1 MRCYK
6 YSMSVYKKN
15 GKYYCRF
22 QIDGERHHYLCN
34 GATTEKEAR
43 KIEDGFRYK
52 VQQQQNG
59 VIAKKDK
66 VRIKLKKLKENFLTY
81 SKINRAVYAQDVGR
95 INIIFEFFDE
105 NKYADTIV
113 RKDVDNFKLWLLN
126 KGRSKKTI
134 NLYIG
139 IMRVMYNLGIDNEW
153 VQKNP
158 FKSETEFKLDPVKRK
173 ILATTSQPN
182 LDAATPNYFKPIIVT
197 ALNSGLR
204 RDNIRNLKW
213 EDLNFEFRTI
223 EITKNKGKKHIKLP
237 MNNTLFEL
245 FSSMERTCEYV
256 FVNPRTGTGWSNTKF
271 GEQWIKIREKAGL
284 PNLKFHDLR
293 HTVATRLL
301 KENVPIPIVRD
312 LLAHSDIKTTMI
324 YNQTDSL
331 DMMHAINVL
340 NSYN

>member
-1 MRCYK
+1 MTISKR
-6 YSMSVYKKN
+6 N

-22 QIDGERHHYLCN
+22 QINGERHHYLCN
-34 GATTEKEAR
+34 GAASLKEAELMENAF
-43 KIEDGFRYK
+43 KYK
-52 VQQQQNG
+52 LMQQQNG
-59 VIAKKDK
+59 LLPREDK
-66 VRIKLKKLKENFLTY
+66 ARVRLKKLKENFLTY
-81 SKINRAVYAQDVGR
+81 SEINRAVYSQDVGR
-95 INIIFEFFDE
+95 VNIIFQFFDE

-113 RKDVDNFKLWLLN
+113 RKDVDEFKLWLLN

-139 IMRVMYNLGIDNEW
+139 IMRVMFNLGIDNEW
-153 VQKNP
+153 LEKNP

-173 ILATTSQPN
+173 ILAHTSQPN
-182 LDAATPNYFKPIIVT
+182 LDAATPKYFKPVITTV
-197 ALNSGLR
+197 LNSGLR

-213 EDLNFEFRTI
+213 DDLNFEFRTI

-237 MNNTLFEL
+237 MNETLYKL
-245 FSSMERTCEYV
+245 FMSMERTSEYV

-271 GEQWIKIREKAGL
+271 GAEWRKIREKAGL

-301 KENVPIPIVRD
+301 KENIPVPVVRD

-331 DMMHAINVL
+331 DMMHAIHVL
-340 NSYN
+340 DSYN

>member
-1 MRCYK
+1 MTISKR
-6 YSMSVYKKN
+6 N

-22 QIDGERHHYLCN
+22 QINGERHHYLCN
-34 GATTEKEAR
+34 GAASLKEAELMENAF
-43 KIEDGFRYK
+43 KYK
-52 VQQQQNG
+52 LMQQQNG
-59 VIAKKDK
+59 LLPREDK
-66 VRIKLKKLKENFLTY
+66 ARVRLKKLKENFLTY
-81 SKINRAVYAQDVGR
+81 SEINRAVYSQDVGR
-95 INIIFEFFDE
+95 VNIIFQFFDE

-113 RKDVDNFKLWLLN
+113 RKDVDEFKLWLLN

-139 IMRVMYNLGIDNEW
+139 IMRVMFNLGVDNEW
-153 VQKNP
+153 LEKNP

-173 ILATTSQPN
+173 ILAHTSQPN
-182 LDAATPNYFKPIIVT
+182 LDAATPKYFKPVITTV
-197 ALNSGLR
+197 LNSGLR

-213 EDLNFEFRTI
+213 DDLNFEFRTI

-237 MNNTLFEL
+237 MNETLYKL
-245 FSSMERTCEYV
+245 FMSMERTSEYV

-271 GEQWIKIREKAGL
+271 GAEWRKIREKAGL

-301 KENVPIPIVRD
+301 KENVPVPVVRD

-331 DMMHAINVL
+331 DMMHAIHVL
-340 NSYN
+340 DSYN

>member
-1 MRCYK
+1 MTISKR
-6 YSMSVYKKN
+6 N

-22 QIDGERHHYLCN
+22 QINGERHHYLCN
-34 GATTEKEAR
+34 GAASLKEAELMENAF
-43 KIEDGFRYK
+43 KYK
-52 VQQQQNG
+52 LMQQQNG
-59 VIAKKDK
+59 LLPREDK
-66 VRIKLKKLKENFLTY
+66 ARVRLKKLKENFLTY
-81 SKINRAVYAQDVGR
+81 SEINRAVYTQDVGR
-95 INIIFEFFDE
+95 VNIIFQFFDE
-105 NKYADTIV
+105 NKYADTLV
-113 RKDVDNFKLWLLN
+113 RKDVDDFKLWLLN

-139 IMRVMYNLGIDNEW
+139 IMRVMFNLGVDNEW
-153 VQKNP
+153 LEKNP

-173 ILATTSQPN
+173 ILAHTSQPN
-182 LDAATPNYFKPIIVT
+182 LDAATPKYFKPVITTV
-197 ALNSGLR
+197 LNSGLR

-213 EDLNFEFRTI
+213 DDLDFEFRTI

-237 MNNTLFEL
+237 MNKTLFEL
-245 FSSMERTCEYV
+245 FSSMERTSEYV

-271 GEQWIKIREKAGL
+271 GAEWRKIREKAGL

-301 KENVPIPIVRD
+301 KENVPVPVVRD

-331 DMMHAINVL
+331 DMMHAIHVL
-340 NSYN
+340 DSYN

>member
-1 MRCYK
+1 MTISKR
-6 YSMSVYKKN
+6 N

-22 QIDGERHHYLCN
+22 QINGERHHYLCN
-34 GATTEKEAR
+34 GAASLKEAELMENAF
-43 KIEDGFRYK
+43 KYK
-52 VQQQQNG
+52 LMQQQNG
-59 VIAKKDK
+59 LLPREDK
-66 VRIKLKKLKENFLTY
+66 ARVRLKKLKENFLTY
-81 SKINRAVYAQDVGR
+81 SEINRAVYSQDVGR
-95 INIIFEFFDE
+95 VNIIFQFFDE

-113 RKDVDNFKLWLLN
+113 RKDVDEFKLWLLN

-139 IMRVMYNLGIDNEW
+139 IMRVMFNLGIDNEW
-153 VQKNP
+153 LEKNP

-173 ILATTSQPN
+173 ILAHTSQPN
-182 LDAATPNYFKPIIVT
+182 LMAATPDYFKPVIIAV
-197 ALNSGLR
+197 LNSALR
-204 RDNIRNLKW
+204 RDNIRTLKW
-213 EDLNFEFRTI
+213 SYIDLEFRTI

-237 MNNTLFEL
+237 MNKTLFEL
-245 FSSMERTCEYV
+245 FSSMERTSEYV

-271 GEQWIKIREKAGL
+271 GAEWRKIREKAGL

-301 KENVPIPIVRD
+301 KKNVPVPVVRD

-331 DMMHAINVL
+331 DMMHAIHVL
-340 NSYN
+340 DSYN

>member
-1 MRCYK
+1 MTISKR
-6 YSMSVYKKN
+6 N

-22 QIDGERHHYLCN
+22 QINGERHHYLCN
-34 GATTEKEAR
+34 GAASLKEAELMENAF
-43 KIEDGFRYK
+43 KYK
-52 VQQQQNG
+52 LMQQQNG
-59 VIAKKDK
+59 LLPREDK
-66 VRIKLKKLKENFLTY
+66 ARVRLKKLKENFLTY
-81 SKINRAVYAQDVGR
+81 SEINRAVYSQDVGR
-95 INIIFEFFDE
+95 VNIIFQFFDE

-113 RKDVDNFKLWLLN
+113 RKDVDEFKLWLLN

-139 IMRVMYNLGIDNEW
+139 IMRVMFNLGIDNEW
-153 VQKNP
+153 LEKNP

-173 ILATTSQPN
+173 ILAHTSQPN
-182 LDAATPNYFKPIIVT
+182 LDAATPKYFKPVITTV
-197 ALNSGLR
+197 LNSGLR

-213 EDLNFEFRTI
+213 DDLNFEFRTI

-237 MNNTLFEL
+237 MNETLYKL
-245 FSSMERTCEYV
+245 FMSMERTSEYV

-271 GEQWIKIREKAGL
+271 GAEWRKIREKAGL

-301 KENVPIPIVRD
+301 KKNVPVPIVRD

-331 DMMHAINVL
+331 DMMHAIHVL
-340 NSYN
+340 DSYN